1 MKNKFDYIK
10 DNIDKTFSSSSDFK
24 VLNQEMIKDLVAKT
38 LENDNDQERIKKIL
52 TDIIDKYVT
61 ENHKN

>member
-10 DNIDKTFSSSSDFK
+10 DNIDKTLSASNDYK
-24 VLNQEMIKDLVAKT
+24 ILNQEIIKDLVAKT
-38 LENDNDQERIKKIL
+38 LENENDQERIKKIL

>member
-10 DNIDKTFSSSSDFK
+10 DNIDKTFSSSDDFK